1 MYQQRQHARPYVPP
15 IEDPPSTP
23 GSVHHRK
30 INEIVENLE
39 KKYRLGLAPRGRD
52 WSPSHSRNNDVDRC
66 TNAIKVL
73 YWGCRDQ
80 LIRTINEFEATVQKK
95 PHRDHLPYLRQLLE
109 PVREEHERQSRKG
122 RSGGKTVQQKL
133 EQAATPLPRSTTQLQ
148 PAPASAS
155 NRPRGLP
162 FTFHY
167 HSSTSPCPL

>member
-1 MYQQRQHARPYVPP
+1 MYRQLQRARPYVPP

-39 KKYRLGLAPRGRD
+39 RKYRLGLAPRGLD
-52 WSPSHSRNNDVDRC
+52 WSPSHSRDNDADRC
-66 TNAIKVL
+66 INLIKIL
-73 YWGCRDQ
+73 YWGYRDP
-80 LIRTINEFEATVQKK
+80 LIRMINGFEVTVQKK

-109 PVREEHERQSRKG
+109 SLREEQKRQPRPG
-122 RSGGKTVQQKL
+122 HSGGKTVQQKL
-133 EQAATPLPRSTTQLQ
+133 QQAATPLPRSTTQLQ

-155 NRPRGLP
+155 NRPRRLP

-167 HSSTSPCPL
+167 HSSTSPCSL